1 MSIKIVVQDQRPEND
16 IKVDVGIGE
25 GMTVW
30 QGNDLVYVDK
40 SMIKLFIA
48 AVNTVGYDILG
59 EGWRNER

>member
-1 MSIKIVVQDQRPEND
+1 MINRIVVNGKSPEND

-30 QGNDLVYVDK
+30 QGSDLVYVDK

-48 AVNTVGYDILG
+48 AVNTVGYDVLG
-59 EGWRNER
+59 EEVDQ